1 MKKDLVSKEEVDK
14 CLRYIS
20 GTWNDRSARES
31 LLELLRETQMSLDEP
46 EIEDSIDGT
55 RVHISHILHVS
66 RTREGKELDSIKFQ
80 YIKEI
85 PVDYNS
91 IPIRVSN
98 NYTRPAESAL
108 QDDRLYSADKNAN
121 SEDTVIESYEEIE
134 KSLPKLCEVLGLL
147 KRIYYMPEDFSN
159 RLVIDRIHRLR
170 NMFTKEEILCLPSID
185 INNKAGLVPI

>member
-31 LLELLRETQMSLDEP
+31 LLKLLRETQMSLDEP

-98 NYTRPAESAL
+98 NYTRPGESAL

-121 SEDTVIESYEEIE
+121 SEDIVIESYEEIE

>member
-31 LLELLRETQMSLDEP
+31 LLKLLRETQMSLDEP

-66 RTREGKELDSIKFQ
+66 RTREGKEQDSIKFQ

-98 NYTRPAESAL
+98 NYTRPGESAL
-108 QDDRLYSADKNAN
+108 QDDRLYSANKNAN

>member
-31 LLELLRETQMSLDEP
+31 LLKLLRETQMSLDEP

-66 RTREGKELDSIKFQ
+66 RTREGKEQDSIKFQ

-98 NYTRPAESAL
+98 NYTRTAESAL
-108 QDDRLYSADKNAN
+108 QDDR
-121 SEDTVIESYEEIE
+121 
-134 KSLPKLCEVLGLL
+134 
-147 KRIYYMPEDFSN
+147 
-159 RLVIDRIHRLR
+159 
-170 NMFTKEEILCLPSID
+170 
-185 INNKAGLVPI
+185 